1 MCLNRNV
8 FAKLLQTAMTK
19 SMCVARLNN
28 YMSFFANAV
37 KINRSA
43 IFPTCLF
50 FFFCKSWLNMCRQ
63 TGLCCVF
70 WWHFV
75 LPIMLLS
82 RFFSYII
89 SQQTFVGRCDIV
101 ALAKHGSFEF
111 FKFLHISNLT
121 AGECKSNLIT
131 TEYCDSFIVRSLI
144 ITASQANSYGQFWV
158 DSLTKL
164 HSKSRWFKDWLHF
177 FIVKPLVTSSL
188 RLLPDSLQA

>member
-1 MCLNRNV
+1 MEGWFFGLPRSDYIFFCNLV
-8 FAKLLQTAMTK
+8 FCFQDNCVFEQKRVRQIATDKVTK

-89 SQQTFVGRCDIV
+89 SQQTFVGRGDIV

-111 FKFLHISNLT
+111 LNFSL
-121 AGECKSNLIT
+121 
-131 TEYCDSFIVRSLI
+131 SLI
-144 ITASQANSYGQFWV
+144 WLLVNAN
-158 DSLTKL
+158 
-164 HSKSRWFKDWLHF
+164 R
-177 FIVKPLVTSSL
+177 I
-188 RLLPDSLQA
+188 

>member
-1 MCLNRNV
+1 
-8 FAKLLQTAMTK
+8 
-19 SMCVARLNN
+19 
-28 YMSFFANAV
+28 
-37 KINRSA
+37 
-43 IFPTCLF
+43 
-50 FFFCKSWLNMCRQ
+50 MCRQ

-82 RFFSYII
+82 HFFSYII

-144 ITASQANSYGQFWV
+144 ITASQANSYGQF
-158 DSLTKL
+158 
-164 HSKSRWFKDWLHF
+164 
-177 FIVKPLVTSSL
+177 
-188 RLLPDSLQA
+188 

>member
-1 MCLNRNV
+1 MDFHGVIIYFFAILYFVFRIIVCLNRNV

-70 WWHFV
+70 WLHFV

-144 ITASQANSYGQFWV
+144 ITASQANSYGQF
-158 DSLTKL
+158 
-164 HSKSRWFKDWLHF
+164 
-177 FIVKPLVTSSL
+177 
-188 RLLPDSLQA
+188 